1 MTPIAQAGAI
11 AVREREG
18 RHEFLLVTAKRSPS
32 EWILPKGGIEPGE
45 SPEAAALR
53 ELLEEAGY
61 EGTILAPVGS
71 AEFDGRRGRVR
82 TEYFLVQ
89 AGRRSGP
96 GEDRTRRWLLLDDA
110 RRLISHDD
118 ARRLL
123 DAAAGILQKTPP
135 PA

>member
-11 AVREREG
+11 AVRAREG
-18 RHEFLLVTAKRSPS
+18 RHEFLLVTAKRSPN
-32 EWILPKGGIEPGE
+32 EWIFPKGGLEPGE
-45 SPEAAALR
+45 TPEAAALR

-82 TEYFLVQ
+82 TDYFLVQ
-89 AGRRSGP
+89 AGRRAGP

-110 RRLISHDD
+110 RRLLSHDD

-123 DAAAGILQKTPP
+123 EQAAAILASSPP
-135 PA
+135 R

>member
-11 AVREREG
+11 AMRAREG
-18 RHEFLLVTAKRSPS
+18 RQEFLLVTAKRSPN
-32 EWILPKGGIEPGE
+32 EWIFPKGGLEPGE
-45 SPEAAALR
+45 TPEAAALR

-82 TEYFLVQ
+82 TDYFLVQ
-89 AGRRSGP
+89 AGRRAGP

-110 RRLISHDD
+110 RRLLSHDD

-123 DAAAGILQKTPP
+123 EQAAAILASSPP
-135 PA
+135 R